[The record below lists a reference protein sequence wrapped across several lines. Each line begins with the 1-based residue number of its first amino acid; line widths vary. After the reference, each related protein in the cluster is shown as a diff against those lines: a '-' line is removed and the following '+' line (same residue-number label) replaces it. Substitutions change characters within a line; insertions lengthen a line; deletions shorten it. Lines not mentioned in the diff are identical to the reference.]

1 MRDFWEQNVENS
13 DIAQAKK
20 IQSTHYYY
28 IWIVPLI
35 AFIAGGWMLY
45 KYYEKLGPLV
55 IITFKNS
62 GGLEP
67 KQSFVKFRDVKV
79 GTVEKILLSKRDT
92 GVVVY
97 VRMNKDVDPF
107 LNKNARFWIVKP
119 EIGLGKIRGL
129 DALMSGAYI
138 QMDSKLGGAKKYIF
152 RGYEEPPL
160 MQNTSE
166 GTTFLL
172 QSTDSYALRPG
183 APVYY
188 KSVQVGSIK
197 KIDLTDDGTQIEFYI
212 FVRSPYDKF
221 INDTTLFWNVKSYS
235 LKLHDNGFTV
245 DMGSLEQLIVGG
257 VSFATKELDGYK
269 TKKRF
274 YLFKDKEEALQNRL
288 GTRHKELPFL
298 MKFTKGSGYLHNG
311 APVKFQGFRVGR
323 VYDINA
329 TIMQKD
335 VHMRVK
341 ASIDVDAFGGVEQ
354 LDTLVQ
360 KGLKATLKQDML
372 LTKNLHIEL
381 VFDGKGEHI
390 QKIGKY
396 YLFPT
401 KEAQSNKFL
410 MYIEK
415 ILTKL
420 EHLPLKN
427 ILDAAT
433 ALLRDTKEPLV
444 QMLQDI
450 RQTSKALRTL
460 LEANATKELPQQLV
474 QNLQKLQT
482 TLQSFNDLAKTYSK
496 DSLFEA
502 KLSQTLH
509 DIDKASKSLNRLL
522 LKLEQKPNALL
533 FGD

>member
-1 MRDFWEQNVENS
+1 MRDFWEQSVKNELTS
-13 DIAQAKK
+13 AKK
-20 IQSTHYYY
+20 IKSTHYYY
-28 IWIVPLI
+28 IWIVPVIALI
-35 AFIAGGWMLY
+35 VGGWMLY

-138 QMDSKLGGAKKYIF
+138 QMDSKLGGTKKYIF

-160 MQNTSE
+160 IQNE
-166 GTTFLL
+166 KKGTTYLL
-172 QSTDSYALRPG
+172 QSDDSYALRPG

-188 KSVQVGSIK
+188 KSMQVGSINK
-197 KIDLTDDGTQIEFYI
+197 VDLAKSGKSVNFYI
-212 FVRSPYDKF
+212 FVRSPYDKL
-221 INDTTLFWNVKSYS
+221 INDSTLFWNVKSYS
-235 LKLHDNGFTV
+235 LKLHDTGFTV

-257 VSFATKELDGYK
+257 VSFMTKELDGSK

-288 GTRHKELPFL
+288 GTEHKELAFL
-298 MKFTKGSGYLHNG
+298 MEFAKGSGYLQNG
-311 APVKFQGFRVGR
+311 APVKFRGFRVGK

-329 TIMQKD
+329 SLVQKD

-341 ASIDVDAFGGVEQ
+341 ASIDVNAFGGVEQ
-354 LDTLVQ
+354 LRKLVQ
-360 KGLKATLKQDML
+360 KGLKATLEPDML

-381 VFDGKGEHI
+381 GFDGKGERM
-390 QKIGKY
+390 QKVGKY

-401 KEAQSNKFL
+401 KEAKPNRFL
-410 MYIEK
+410 LHIEK

-420 EHLPLKN
+420 ENLPIKKTL
-427 ILDAAT
+427 IAT
-433 ALLRDTKEPLV
+433 NALLSDTKEPLV
-444 QMLQDI
+444 QMLQEI
-450 RQTSKALRTL
+450 KSTSKALRGL
-460 LEANATKELPQQLV
+460 LEANATKELPQQLE

-482 TLQSFNDLAKTYSK
+482 TLQLFNDLAKTYSK

-502 KLSQTLH
+502 KLSQTLY

-522 LKLEQKPNALL
+522 IKLEQKPNALL